1 MNEVAIASD
10 LADANDFFQ
19 PVSTN
24 SLEQLFLYYDAA
36 LKRINEIDEVINGS
50 NYLST
55 LDYYIRTVDT
65 NRYTLPPVK
74 DIFVKE
80 KAIAA
85 LDAEYWEKA
94 LNLTDIYEYMPQ
106 SRRSEWREQISE
118 RKTPPF
124 IEKDVIATL
133 QTLLSERPKFL
144 AERVDGIFRNLSREH
159 VTNRPEGF
167 SKRMIMNN
175 AFQYG
180 DLPNHDVYGSLSDL
194 RRVIAKFTHRDDEV
208 EEFNNSR
215 ELMKTCRRR
224 TGIWHE
230 ADGGTLRIKTFKKG
244 TMHIEVHP
252 DIALK
257 LNEVLAFI
265 YPSAIPAKFKTRAA
279 ASKASS
285 KFKKYD
291 LDDVLISPNIINK
304 LEYRARELG
313 HVIQLDNRYDFNKA
327 TEQKIDSIFA
337 ALGGV
342 KTKEEYNLDR
352 WGHDKGIRTVYKFDY
367 DARDVLD
374 DVIITA
380 RYPDFKSHQ
389 YYPTNET
396 LADKAVMMAGV
407 MDGHKCLEPSAGQGG
422 LAKFL
427 PKTTT
432 KCIEVSRVHCDILE
446 AKGFDVECADFID
459 YASKSNERF
468 DRIVMNPP
476 FSEGRAKLHLETA
489 YSLLKSGGRL
499 VAILPSSF
507 EGKQLVDDCTM
518 VFSDIYTNEFEG
530 TSASVVI
537 VTIEKN

>member
-1 MNEVAIASD
+1 MNELAIATD
-10 LADANDFFQ
+10 LADANEFFQ
-19 PVSTN
+19 PVETN
-24 SLEQLFLYYDAA
+24 SLEILFIQYNGELQ
-36 LKRINEIDEVINGS
+36 KIHEIDEVINGEG
-50 NYLST
+50 YLDS
-55 LDYYIRTVDT
+55 LNYYIKTIDT
-65 NRYTLPPVK
+65 NRYTMPPVK
-74 DIFVKE
+74 DIFQKD
-80 KAIAA
+80 KAISA

-106 SRRSEWREQISE
+106 SRRSEWTEQIRE

-124 IEKDVIATL
+124 IEKDVVATL
-133 QTLLSERPKFL
+133 QTLLSERPKFF
-144 AERVDGIFRNLSREH
+144 AERVDGFFKGLSKEH

-180 DLPNHDVYGSLSDL
+180 DTPNHEIYGHLSDL

-215 ELMKTCRRR
+215 ELMKACRRR
-224 TGIWHE
+224 TGIWHD
-230 ADGGTLRIKTFKKG
+230 ADGGTIRIKTFKKG
-244 TMHIEVHP
+244 TMHVEVHP

-279 ASKASS
+279 ASKSS
-285 KFKKYD
+285 KAFKKFD
-291 LDDVLISPNIINK
+291 LDDNLISPNIINK
-304 LEYRARELG
+304 LEYRARENG
-313 HVIQLDNRYDFNKA
+313 HVIQLNNRYDFNKA

-337 ALGGV
+337 AIGGI

-352 WGHDKGIRTVYKFDY
+352 WGHDKATRTVYKFDY

-374 DVIITA
+374 DIKITA

-407 MDGHKCLEPSAGQGG
+407 LDGHKCLEPSAGQGG
-422 LAKFL
+422 IAKFL
-427 PKTTT
+427 PVDSTT
-432 KCIEVSRVHCDILE
+432 CIEVSRVHCDILE
-446 AKGFDVECADFID
+446 AKGFNVECADFLE
-459 YASKSNERF
+459 YAMKTNERF

-476 FSEGRAKLHLETA
+476 FSEGRAKLHLEAA
-489 YSLLKSGGRL
+489 YGLLKSGGRL

-507 EGKQLVDDCTM
+507 EGKQLVDGGSM
-518 VFSDIYTNEFEG
+518 VFSQIYANEFEG
-530 TSASVVI
+530 TSVNVVI
-537 VTIEKN
+537 VTIEKD